1 MNLSQLMTNRRPR
14 RPLAAT
20 ALGALAVLALTA
32 CGSDS
37 DKAAT
42 TVPADVD
49 LTVLA
54 GPGIKFDQTSYTVK
68 AGEVKVA
75 YTNRDA
81 QRHTLDIVDEN
92 KTVIGKELA
101 VGKSG
106 ATEVGTYTLEPGTYT
121 LECLVP
127 GHDAMRAKLT
137 VTP

>member
-1 MNLSQLMTNRRPR
+1 MHLRQLTATAVGALAAVALPVALASCSSDSNKP
-14 RPLAAT
+14 AAT
-20 ALGALAVLALTA
+20 A
-32 CGSDS
+32 
-37 DKAAT
+37 
-42 TVPADVD
+42 PADVD

-54 GPGIKFDQTSYTVK
+54 GPGIKFDQTSYTIT

-75 YTNRDA
+75 YTSRDS
-81 QRHTLDIVDEN
+81 QRHTLDFVDDS

-106 ATEVGTYTLEPGTYT
+106 DTEVGTYTFEPGTYT

-127 GHDAMRAKLT
+127 GHEAMRAKLT

>member
-1 MNLSQLMTNRRPR
+1 MHLRQIT
-14 RPLAAT
+14 AT
-20 ALGALAVLALTA
+20 ALGALAAVALPVGLAS
-32 CGSDS
+32 CSSDS
-37 DKAAT
+37 NKAAT

-49 LTVLA
+49 LTVFA
-54 GPGIKFDQTSYTVK
+54 GPGIKFDNTSYTIA

-81 QRHTLDIVDEN
+81 QRHTLDFVDDS

-106 ATEVGTYTLEPGTYT
+106 DTEVGTYTFEPGTYT

>member
-1 MNLSQLMTNRRPR
+1 MHLRQITT
-14 RPLAAT
+14 T
-20 ALGALAVLALTA
+20 AVGALAALALTS
-32 CGSDS
+32 CSSDPN
-37 DKAAT
+37 KAAT

-54 GPGIKFDQTSYTVK
+54 GPGIKFDQTSYTVA

-81 QRHTLDIVDEN
+81 QRHTLDFVDES

-106 ATEVGTYTLEPGTYT
+106 DTEVGTYTFEPGTYT

-137 VTP
+137 VTG

>member
-1 MNLSQLMTNRRPR
+1 MHLRQIT
-14 RPLAAT
+14 AT
-20 ALGALAVLALTA
+20 AVGALAALALTS
-32 CGSDS
+32 CSSDS
-37 DKAAT
+37 NKAAT

-49 LTVLA
+49 LTVFA
-54 GPGIKFDQTSYTVK
+54 GPGIKFDQTSYTVA

-81 QRHTLDIVDEN
+81 QRHTLDFVNES

-106 ATEVGTYTLEPGTYT
+106 DTEVGTYTFEPGTYT

-137 VTP
+137 VTG

>member
-1 MNLSQLMTNRRPR
+1 MHLRQIT
-14 RPLAAT
+14 AT
-20 ALGALAVLALTA
+20 AVGALAALALTS
-32 CGSDS
+32 CSSDS

-49 LTVLA
+49 LTVFA
-54 GPGIKFDQTSYTVK
+54 GPGIKFDQTSYTVA

-75 YTNRDA
+75 YTNRDS
-81 QRHTLDIVDEN
+81 QRHTLDFVDES

-106 ATEVGTYTLEPGTYT
+106 DTEVGTYTFEPGTYT

-137 VTP
+137 VTG